1 MKISVIIPTYRRIPD
16 LQRCLEA
23 LKQQDRIVDELLVVV
38 RDTDEETSQFL
49 AAFNLDGLP
58 LTPIYVGVS
67 GVIAALNAGLA
78 KFSGDIVAITDDD
91 AAPHQDWLAK
101 IEAWFLSDHNIAGVG
116 GRDRQLS
123 APGTRKIVGKVQ
135 WFGRVIGNHHL
146 GVGEARE
153 VDLLKGVNMSYRRT
167 AIVGK
172 QFDKRLRGTGAQV
185 HFELEFSLALKQAG
199 WRLIYDPQIL
209 TDHYPAL
216 RFDEDC
222 RYNFNEIAWSN
233 AVHNQTLSLLGYL
246 SPLRRIAFLFWSIL
260 IGTQDAFGLVQWWR
274 FLPSQGELATK
285 KWLAS
290 LKGHWWGW
298 RSWQNTPTS
307 ISAPKFFS

>member
-1 MKISVIIPTYRRIPD
+1 MKISVIIPTYRRPQD
-16 LQRCLEA
+16 LQRCLAA
-23 LKQQDRIVDELLVVV
+23 LKQQHRIVDELLVVI

-49 AAFNLDGLP
+49 ATFNLDGLP
-58 LTPIYVGVS
+58 LTLVYVSVP
-67 GVIAALNAGLA
+67 GVIAALNAGLT
-78 KFSGDIVAITDDD
+78 KFSGDLVAITDDD

-101 IEAWFLSDHNIAGVG
+101 IEAWFLSDHKIAGVG
-116 GRDRQLS
+116 GRDQQLS
-123 APGTRKIVGKVQ
+123 DPGTQKIVGKVQ

-167 AIVGK
+167 AIAGK
-172 QFDKRLRGTGAQV
+172 LFDERLRGTGAQV

-209 TDHYPAL
+209 TDHYPAV

-222 RYNFNEIAWSN
+222 RYDFNELAWSN

-246 SPLRRIAFLFWSIL
+246 SPLRRVAFLFWSIL
-260 IGTQDAFGLVQWWR
+260 IGTQDAFGLIQWWR

-290 LKGHWWGW
+290 LRGHWWGW

-307 ISAPKFFS
+307 I

>member
-1 MKISVIIPTYRRIPD
+1 MKISVIIPTYRRTQD
-16 LQRCLEA
+16 LKRCLEA
-23 LKQQDRIVDELLVVV
+23 LKQQTRFVDELLVVI
-38 RDTDEETSQFL
+38 RDTDKETSQFL
-49 AAFNLDGLP
+49 ATFNLDGLP
-58 LTPIYVGVS
+58 LTPLYVS
-67 GVIAALNAGLA
+67 LPGVIAALNVGLA

-91 AAPHQDWLAK
+91 AAPHKDWLAK
-101 IEAWFLSDHNIAGVG
+101 IEAWFLSDQKIAGVG

-123 APGTRKIVGKVQ
+123 APGTQKIVGKVQ

-167 AIVGK
+167 AITGK
-172 QFDKRLRGTGAQV
+172 LFDRRLRGTGAQV

-209 TDHYPAL
+209 TDHYPAV
-216 RFDEDC
+216 RFDEDR
-222 RYNFNEIAWSN
+222 RYDFNELAWSN
-233 AVHNQTLSLLGYL
+233 AVHNQTLSLLEYL
-246 SPLRRIAFLFWSIL
+246 SPLRRVAFLFWSIL
-260 IGTQDAFGLVQWWR
+260 IGTQDAFGLIQWWR

-298 RSWQNTPTS
+298 RSWQSTHTS
-307 ISAPKFFS
+307 IYYR